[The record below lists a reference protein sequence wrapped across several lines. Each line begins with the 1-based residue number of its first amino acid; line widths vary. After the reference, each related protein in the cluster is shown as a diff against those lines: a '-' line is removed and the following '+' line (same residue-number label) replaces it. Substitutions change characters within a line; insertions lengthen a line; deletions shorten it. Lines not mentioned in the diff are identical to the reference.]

1 MILEQQDHIPDSIE
15 TLTNEEKI
23 ERIIVSSSRF
33 LQNGKLTTRSAV
45 QIIFALKQQ
54 IPIDVLRPIFL
65 EASKIHN
72 NLAKKNNLESTLNIG
87 TILGSEDSKGVPN
100 IKDRLNPNDVV
111 NSLVNIL
118 NTLGDENVK
127 SIDAPVLTQILYF
140 LTKHLELDEKNC
152 FALRSVENSLTWKSR
167 NMSMKDLSYLLSYS
181 VKRKND
187 NHGYKVTITL
197 LNEII
202 KNIERR
208 WVEVESANEF
218 VSILHYY
225 PQHFSEHFISKIE
238 ERITE
243 FVENMDAEELV
254 LVRC

>member
-1 MILEQQDHIPDSIE
+1 M
-15 TLTNEEKI
+15 
-23 ERIIVSSSRF
+23 F
-33 LQNGKLTTRSAV
+33 LLM
-45 QIIFALKQQ
+45 QQ
-54 IPIDVLRPIFL
+54 IPKDVLRPLFL
-65 EASKIHN
+65 EAAKTYNHFARVN
-72 NLAKKNNLESTLNIG
+72 NSESIINVG
-87 TILGSEDSKGVPN
+87 SILGSEKTEGVPN
-100 IKDRLNPNDVV
+100 IKGRLNPNDVV
-111 NSLVNIL
+111 NSLVNLL
-118 NTLGDENVK
+118 NTLGNENVK
-127 SIDAPVLTQILYF
+127 SIGVPNVFQILHF

-152 FALRSVENSLTWKSR
+152 FAVRNIENSLTWKSR

-197 LNEII
+197 LNETI

-208 WVEVESANEF
+208 WVEVESAKEF

-243 FVENMDAEELV
+243 FVENMDVEELV
-254 LVRC
+254 MVRCY